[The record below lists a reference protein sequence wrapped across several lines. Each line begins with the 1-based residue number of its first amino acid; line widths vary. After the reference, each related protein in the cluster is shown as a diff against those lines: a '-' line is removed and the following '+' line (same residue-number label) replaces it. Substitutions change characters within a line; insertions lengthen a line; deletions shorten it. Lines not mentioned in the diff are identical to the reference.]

1 MHAHFLGEYI
11 IVCTFSYAPF
21 HSPSFTGRIRPRQEG
36 QESENGMYTMAPVL
50 LLPLIVSQPYIV
62 PIPSFSRLFLAQG
75 TWEGKCI
82 LDWTPGDVQDWLLS
96 NQWNYFRALGDPS
109 GISLA
114 QCNHKLML
122 DVIKGPKSTHIF
134 NAVGEL
140 IDVDISKYSDRVDAL
155 QRCISRRGKA
165 LSFPHT
171 SVLPRAVSALLQHS
185 QGR

>member
-1 MHAHFLGEYI
+1 MHAHFLGEYL
-11 IVCTFSYAPF
+11 IVCTFSYAPI

-36 QESENGMYTMAPVL
+36 QERENGMYRMAPVL

-82 LDWTPGDVQDWLLS
+82 LDWTHDDVHDWLLS
-96 NQWNYFRALGDPS
+96 NRWEQHFSALGDPD
-109 GISLA
+109 GPSLA
-114 QCNHKLML
+114 RCNHTLML
-122 DVIKGPKSTHIF
+122 GVIDGPKSTHIF
-134 NAVGEL
+134 NAVGDL
-140 IDVDISKYSDRVDAL
+140 IDVDMIKYPDQADAL

-171 SVLPRAVSALLQHS
+171 SVLSRSMVLTLV
-185 QGR
+185 